1 MRIRKESPIYMLN
14 AIFFTAWNYQV
25 TFLEFAAA
33 STSLIAVYLGTTGR
47 KVMWPWWIGSSA
59 LYALWFYNAKYF
71 GSFATQFIFIAF
83 GLWGWVAWKRT
94 GAEPSTLSIKG
105 RIIAVLAFAICWIAF
120 APYLRSIGAVAI
132 WSDTFGLLGSL
143 VAQVIMV
150 REKWENW
157 VLWFAVD
164 LVLTIQ
170 YFRGGYYFTSLVYL
184 LFTGIAIL
192 GWVRWYKNAQRTNR

>member
-47 KVMWPWWIGSSA
+47 KIMWPWWIGSSA

-105 RIIAVLAFAICWIAF
+105 RLIAVLAFAICWIAF
-120 APYLRSIGAVAI
+120 APYLQSIGAVAI

-192 GWVRWYKNAQRTNR
+192 GWVRWYKNAQRTHR

>member
-192 GWVRWYKNAQRTNR
+192 GWVRWYKNAQRTLR